1 MTNIINWQTGTPLEN
16 GMYLVTLSSGDVTT
30 DIWLGICH
38 RWYEYDDNL
47 EQVIAWC
54 KLSDIEPY
62 KSE

>member
-1 MTNIINWQTGTPLEN
+1 MTNIIDWQTGTPLEN
-16 GMYLVTLSSGDVTT
+16 GMYLVTLGSGDVTT
-30 DIWLGICH
+30 DIWLGKDR

-54 KLSDIEPY
+54 KLSDIVPY